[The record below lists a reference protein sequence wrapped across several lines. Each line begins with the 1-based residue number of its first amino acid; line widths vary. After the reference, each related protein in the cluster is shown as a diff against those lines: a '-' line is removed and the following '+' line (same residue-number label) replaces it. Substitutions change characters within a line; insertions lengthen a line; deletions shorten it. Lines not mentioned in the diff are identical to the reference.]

1 MAISK
6 SDVEHVAK
14 LARIKISEEET
25 ANLTEDLG
33 KILNYV
39 EELESAPTEGVIPVA
54 QISNLENIAREDEIA
69 SSLLIDKVLENAPE
83 KQDNFIKV
91 KKIFD

>member
-6 SDVEHVAK
+6 EDVEHVAK
-14 LARIKISEEET
+14 LARIKISEEEKKKF
-25 ANLTEDLG
+25 TEDLG

-54 QISNLENIAREDEIA
+54 QISGLDNIAREDEITE
-69 SSLLIDKVLENAPE
+69 SLPNEKVLQNAPE
-83 KQDNFIKV
+83 KQDNFIRV
-91 KKIFD
+91 KKVFE